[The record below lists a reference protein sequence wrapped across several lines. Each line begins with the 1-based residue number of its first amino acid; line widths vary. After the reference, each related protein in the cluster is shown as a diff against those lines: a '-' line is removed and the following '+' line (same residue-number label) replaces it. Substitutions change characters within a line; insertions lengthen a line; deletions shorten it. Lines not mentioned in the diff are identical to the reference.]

1 MLYAAYGSNMNLE
14 QMAYRC
20 PYSEVIGRGMIN
32 DYKLKFA
39 YHADIVPSKGDCVPV
54 VLWDVPEIDFYSL
67 DIYEGVR
74 GGYYKRVKLPVE
86 TSKGRKIAIVYVM
99 CEDNDFQMPS
109 EPYYQTIKQG
119 YRDNKISCRFLYN
132 AIIDCAREIGIYDD

>member
-99 CEDNDFQMPS
+99 CEDNDFQMPNES
-109 EPYYQTIKQG
+109 YYQTIKQG